1 MTVEGPIVL
10 AMTGASGAPYAIR
23 LLQVLCRAGRTVHLT
38 ISTSGAQVLREEVGL
53 SVALDRFDLAA
64 FGVRFDAYFL
74 ESSLYSSG
82 RVEATVARLVDQHKG
97 GQVIDLRPG
106 SPRPVYRSR
115 DVVHGLVVVITHS
128 GVVRVE
134 VLEPQGMFGTVCKS
148 LVSALPELTGA
159 GAAEVVRKIDGD
171 HGGDGVSVTVEDP
184 DGPSTP

>member
-1 MTVEGPIVL
+1 MVDAGTIDDYVIVE
-10 AMTGASGAPYAIR
+10 AGAA
-23 LLQVLCRAGRTVHLT
+23 
-38 ISTSGAQVLREEVGL
+38 EEV
-53 SVALDRFDLAA
+53 AA
-64 FGVRFDAYFL
+64 IAATHGVRVEPVPAVGL
-74 ESSLYSSG
+74 EPVTTVTLALVGS
-82 RVEATVARLVDQHKG
+82 VTAVATVARLVDQHKG